1 MTTSPVTTTAPAPA
15 QAATSTASSLNSLS
29 DPNTFLK
36 LLVAQLANQD
46 PEQPADG
53 TTFVTQ
59 LATFAGVQQQSQM
72 RTDLDAINTIA
83 QKYAAGPA
91 PQTTQTNAGT
101 QATGSSN

>member
-1 MTTSPVTTTAPAPA
+1 MTTSPITTTAPAPA
-15 QAATSTASSLNSLS
+15 PTAVTSSLNSLS

-59 LATFAGVQQQSQM
+59 LATFAGVQQQSQI
-72 RTDLDAINTIA
+72 RTDLDAINAVA
-83 QKYAAGPA
+83 QKYAAGP
-91 PQTTQTNAGT
+91 NATGT